1 MSETRNQNS
10 LQVIDIATN
19 YSDRII
25 HETKVDFM
33 KHTITK
39 SIRLMQ
45 YDNSIPIIAV
55 HLYKDD
61 EPFILP
67 ENCEVMFR
75 WSKKD
80 FTYIRDWVL
89 GCDST
94 RQIVYLE
101 VSDNMSFYPGEVN
114 PILELKI
121 GGKVAGST
129 YFPITIDR
137 NPVQRDDVQS
147 SVDDKYVETVID
159 EFNALAETAMN
170 DITTATNET
179 IPNAVNSAKSDINNA
194 VSSAK
199 NDINTTA
206 DNVKNEMTNAV
217 SDAKVEVNQAV
228 DTAVNSSVPNAVK
241 EATDEAIRKIGEI
254 NNTFEVGSD
263 GQTTPSDSLMI
274 GGIFYEKI

>member
-1 MSETRNQNS
+1 MSETKTV
-10 LQVIDIATN
+10 QVIDIASA

-33 KHTITK
+33 KHIISK
-39 SIRLMQ
+39 PIRLMQ

-55 HLYKDD
+55 KLFKDD

-67 ENCEVMFR
+67 DNCEVMFR

-80 FTYIRDWVL
+80 STYIRDWVL
-89 GCDST
+89 GCDET

-101 VSDNMSFYPGEVN
+101 VSDNMSFYYGDVN
-114 PILELKI
+114 PILELKL

-147 SVDDKYVETVID
+147 SVDDKYVETIID
-159 EFNALAETAMN
+159 EFNVLAETAKN
-170 DITTATNET
+170 DIITATNET
-179 IPNAVNSAKSDINNA
+179 IPNAINTAKSDINTTVAN
-194 VSSAK
+194 AK
-199 NDINTTA
+199 NDIDSTA
-206 DNVKNEMTNAV
+206 NSVKNEMTNAV
-217 SDAKVEVNQAV
+217 ADAKAEVNQAV
-228 DTAVNSSVPNAVK
+228 DTAINSSVPNAVK